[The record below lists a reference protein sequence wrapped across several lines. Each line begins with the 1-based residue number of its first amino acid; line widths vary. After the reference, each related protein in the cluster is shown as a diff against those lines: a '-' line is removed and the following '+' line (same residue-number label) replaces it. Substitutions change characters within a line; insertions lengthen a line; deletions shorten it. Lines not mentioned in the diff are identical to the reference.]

1 MKESADQST
10 QSGDEILKN
19 FFSGG
24 MAGCCAKTVIAPLD
38 RVKILLQARH
48 KHFQHL
54 GVWSSINEVVE
65 HEGYRALYKGNGA
78 MMVRIFPYGAI
89 QFMTYEW
96 CKKKTKMKLLS
107 GSLAGLAAVICTYP
121 LDMIRA
127 RLAYQ
132 SRGERKYQG
141 IIHTFYTIWHH
152 EGHFKALYRGVTPT
166 LIGMIPYAG
175 AAFYTYETTK
185 IFLLTKGPPQFS
197 KPIPNNPSERMLI
210 IPANLCVGG
219 IAGAIAQT
227 ITYPLDMVRRIMQL
241 GHMVPNSSDRI
252 LQNLKTVYGEHGFL
266 GLYRGLSINYIRAIP
281 AAAISFTV
289 FEKMKA
295 FLNTTFPPASRAKS

>member
-24 MAGCCAKTVIAPLD
+24 VAGCCAKTAIAPLD

-132 SRGERKYQG
+132 SRGERKYKG

-197 KPIPNNPSERMLI
+197 KPIPNNPTERILI

-227 ITYPLDMVRRIMQL
+227 IT
-241 GHMVPNSSDRI
+241 RI

-295 FLNTTFPPASRAKS
+295 FLNTTFPPASSAKS